1 MSLKVTATPGKR
13 KLKDIVNTYHVQ
25 VMSASDKEM
34 GRLANLGV
42 RYTTI
47 GWPVANPGGGYSRG
61 SITAAE
67 KVAERHYRWRITA
80 VYAGVIEY
88 GGYRGVGPKTAA
100 HGTHTLPG
108 GIEINEGIYV
118 TQRPTAPLRRALSK
132 IKLEL
137 AKTGA
142 TNIFTKA
149 K

>member
-13 KLKDIVNTYHVQ
+13 KLRDPVRGYHLQ
-25 VMSASDKEM
+25 VMQASDKEM

-47 GWPVANPGGGYSRG
+47 GWPVANPGGGFSRG
-61 SITAAE
+61 SITPVE
-67 KVAERHYRWRITA
+67 KVADRHYRWRITA
-80 VYAGVIEY
+80 IYAGVIEY
-88 GGYRGVGPKTAA
+88 GGYRGVGPKTKEYGAE
-100 HGTHTLPG
+100 TLPG

-118 TQRPTAPLRRALSK
+118 IQRPTAPLRRALSK

-137 AKTGA
+137 EKTGT
-142 TNIFTKA
+142 TNILRKS